1 MTGTGKHVVVVGGGI
16 SGLCT
21 AFLLRKKGFRIT
33 LFEKDAAV
41 GGTMKSIQHEGW
53 LIESGPNS
61 ALETTPL
68 LREISDELGILDQ
81 WMYADDASSKRYI
94 VKNGRL
100 HALPSGIG
108 SFLSTPLWSFGGK
121 LRLLKEPFIGKARRE
136 ESIAEF
142 VTRRLGKEFLDYA
155 INPFVAGVYAG
166 SPEKLSVQSAFPKLY
181 ALEEKYG
188 GLIKGAIRS
197 RNERKKRK
205 ETAKDRARLFSFERG
220 MQTLPDALGRSL
232 GDSVHLSTAVD
243 RITPMRTGDHP
254 TYFITTVRNGVQ
266 STVEADAVVLS
277 VPSFGAA
284 PIIRPIDPET
294 ASSLESIYYPPVA
307 EVFLGFRR
315 DQIHHPLDGFG
326 FLVPEI
332 EHRKVLGCLWSSSL
346 FPERAPESRIALTSF
361 VGGSRQPDSV
371 GGDDS
376 TLLRDVLSDLAD
388 LVGITGYPEFV
399 RIVRWQQAIPQYNV
413 GYHATLS
420 KLDRFEKNFK
430 GSFICANYRGGIAV
444 GDCVMNADKTAGA
457 VENYFRTSL
466 G

>member
-21 AFLLRKKGFRIT
+21 AYLLREKGFRIT
-33 LFEKDAAV
+33 LFEKDDGV
-41 GGTMKSIQHEGW
+41 GGTMKSILQDGW

-68 LREISDELGILDQ
+68 LRKICDELGILDQ
-81 WMYADDASSKRYI
+81 WVYADEASSKRYI
-94 VKNGRL
+94 VKKGKL

-121 LRLLKEPFIGKARRE
+121 LRLLKEPFIGKARKE

-142 VTRRLGKEFLDYA
+142 VTRRLGREFLDYA

-166 SPEKLSVQSAFPKLY
+166 SPDKLSVQSAFPKLY

-197 RNERKKRK
+197 RSERKKRK
-205 ETAKDRARLFSFERG
+205 ETAKDRAKLFSFERG
-220 MQTLPDALGRSL
+220 MQTLPDAIGRSL
-232 GDSVHLSTAVD
+232 GNSVYLSTTVD
-243 RITPMRTGDHP
+243 RIMPMRAGDRP
-254 TYFITTVRNGVQ
+254 AYFITTVQNGAQ

-277 VPSFGAA
+277 IPSFGAA
-284 PIIRPIDPET
+284 PIIHPIDPET
-294 ASSLESIYYPPVA
+294 ASSLEAIYYPPVA

-315 DQIHHPLDGFG
+315 DQISHPLDGFG

-332 EHRKVLGCLWSSSL
+332 ERRRILGCLWSSSL

-361 VGGSRQPDSV
+361 VGGSRQP
-371 GGDDS
+371 GILGADDS
-376 TLLRDVLSDLAD
+376 SLLRDVLLDLSDLI
-388 LVGITGYPEFV
+388 GITGYPEFI
-399 RIVRWQQAIPQYNV
+399 RIIRWERAIPQYNV

-420 KLDRFEKNFK
+420 KLDRFEKNFR

-444 GDCVMNADKTAGA
+444 GDCVMNAEKTADA
-457 VENYFRTSL
+457 VANYFGVSS